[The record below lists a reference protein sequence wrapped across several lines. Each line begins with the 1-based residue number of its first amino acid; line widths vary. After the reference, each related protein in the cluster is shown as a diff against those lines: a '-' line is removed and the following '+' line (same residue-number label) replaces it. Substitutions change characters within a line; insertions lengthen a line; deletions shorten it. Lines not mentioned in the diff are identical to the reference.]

1 MAIANGYCTLAELRT
16 AMREPADVT
25 RNVLLEKA
33 IEGASRRID
42 GYCSQVFF
50 TTTKTIT
57 FYPQSPSRLQVPALS
72 ATPTAVKTA
81 PNSAGVYQTTWTY
94 GTDYQL
100 EPLDAAIESR
110 PFRALA
116 AIGTKSFS
124 VVDRTSRPS
133 VQIEAVW
140 GWAAIP
146 HDIREACLIL
156 AHRQF
161 KRHDSALGVLGSSE
175 MLITVRAVDPEVR
188 DMLQPYRL
196 LAFA

>member
-1 MAIANGYCTLAELRT
+1 MAITNGYCTLAELRA
-16 AMREPADVT
+16 AMREPANAALNT
-25 RNVLLEKA
+25 LLENA

-50 TTTKTIT
+50 STAKVIT
-57 FYPQSPSRLQVPALS
+57 FYPQHSTRLAVPALS
-72 ATPTAVKTA
+72 TVPTTVKTA
-81 PNSAGVYQTTWTY
+81 PDSAGVYQTTWVN

-100 EPLDAAIESR
+100 EPLEAGIESR
-110 PFRALA
+110 PYRSIA

-124 VVDRTSRPS
+124 VVDRSSRPS
-133 VQIEAVW
+133 VQIDAVW

-146 HDIREACLIL
+146 DDIREACLIL
-156 AHRQF
+156 AHRSF
-161 KRHDSALGVLGSSE
+161 KRHDSPLGVLGSSE
-175 MLITVRAVDPEVR
+175 MLITVRAVDPDVR